1 MGQKGAKHSKFSKNP
16 ENIILS
22 PNLFEFKYIIGK
34 GGFGKVWKV
43 VLKKTNELYAL
54 KEMSKAKIIDK
65 KSEKAIKYERDLL
78 VKIKHPF
85 IVNMHFAFQDKE
97 YLYIVMDLLTG
108 GDLRYHVSKN
118 KKFNEEQT
126 KFFLCCLILGLEFLH
141 CNNILHRDI
150 KPENLVLEDTGY
162 VRITDFGIAKIYQK
176 ENSSE
181 TSGTPGYMSPEVI
194 MGRNHTHAVD
204 YFALGVITYEFML
217 GRRPYN
223 GKNRR
228 EIKEKIFSKQVQIQR
243 NEIPKGWSME
253 CADFINRL
261 LQRKPA
267 NRLGLSGAC
276 EVKEHPW
283 LKNYKWK
290 ELYEKKII
298 APFIPP
304 PGDNFDSKYCT
315 NDDNQIPPEIKF
327 KYEKILNDPL
337 NKDSFKDFDFY
348 GEYLEEFKKK
358 NKGKEIHNGIN
369 MINNRFKNP
378 HEQIH
383 NYVDKRDQSIIDIG
397 LNDSLILG
405 GGMNIMDL
413 LSNPE
418 NNTYDK
424 NSEIEFKFKKKKQ
437 QTYNAAN
444 NNLIRSYNKQKNK
457 YSNIAEI
464 IPSKIN
470 NELYK

>member
-1 MGQKGAKHSKFSKNP
+1 MGQKGSKHLKLSKHP

-22 PNLFEFKYIIGK
+22 PNLFDFKYIIGK

-43 VLKKTNELYAL
+43 SLKKTNELYAL

-85 IVNMHFAFQDKE
+85 IVNMHFAFQDRE

-108 GDLRYHVSKN
+108 GDLRYHVSKY

-141 CNNILHRDI
+141 FNSILHRDI

-162 VRITDFGIAKIYQK
+162 VRITDFGIAKTYQK

-194 MGRNHTHAVD
+194 MGKNHTHAVD

-217 GRRPYN
+217 GHRPYN

-228 EIKEKIFSKQVQIQR
+228 EIKEKIFNSQVQIQR
-243 NEIPKGWSME
+243 NEIPKGWSCE
-253 CADFINRL
+253 SADFINKL

-267 NRLGLSGAC
+267 NRLGLRGAS

-283 LKNYKWK
+283 LKDYNWK
-290 ELYEKKII
+290 DLYEKKIK

-304 PGDNFDSKYCT
+304 CEDNFDSKYCT
-315 NDDNQIPPEIKF
+315 NDDNQIPPEVKF
-327 KYEKILNDPL
+327 KYEKILNDPA
-337 NKDSFKDFDFY
+337 NIDSFKDFDFY
-348 GEYLEEFKKK
+348 GEYLEEYKKK
-358 NKGKEIHNGIN
+358 SKGKKEIQNGIN
-369 MINNRFKNP
+369 LINERFVNP
-378 HEQIH
+378 HEQIK

-397 LNDSLILG
+397 LNDSLIFG
-405 GGMNIMDL
+405 GGMNIIDL
-413 LSNPE
+413 LKNPE
-418 NNTYDK
+418 QNTYNR
-424 NSEIEFKFKKKKQ
+424 NSEIEYKFKKKKQ
-437 QTYNAAN
+437 QSFSAAN
-444 NNLIRSYNKQKNK
+444 NSLMRAYNRQNK
-457 YSNIAEI
+457 KYDNKLEVVPNSVNDE
-464 IPSKIN
+464 
-470 NELYK
+470 